1 MSSSWLSP
9 RILALAHHL
18 HASVAPGRVFSV
30 FGKTSLVKAFSKC
43 WTELIGI
50 PAEPQPLYTA
60 YYTFCNP
67 QSFQASDH
75 ELPHHNYIR
84 PATTHDVDSV
94 AQLCKEF
101 ADDTIFYPLNND
113 KARFEAEEI
122 ISQGQMWVYEAMG
135 EIASICAATRNSETV
150 SAITKV
156 YTTPKW
162 RRHGFAEHLVRRV
175 TQRLF
180 EIGKQTVVLYV
191 GYGNNAARVYDKVGF
206 VGLSGQARPEGV
218 EDSLELAFA
227 GSDRGHW

>member
-1 MSSSWLSP
+1 M
-9 RILALAHHL
+9 
-18 HASVAPGRVFSV
+18 
-30 FGKTSLVKAFSKC
+30 
-43 WTELIGI
+43 
-50 PAEPQPLYTA
+50 
-60 YYTFCNP
+60 
-67 QSFQASDH
+67 
-75 ELPHHNYIR
+75 
-84 PATTHDVDSV
+84 
-94 AQLCKEF
+94 
-101 ADDTIFYPLNND
+101 
-113 KARFEAEEI
+113 
-122 ISQGQMWVYEAMG
+122 YEAMG

-175 TQRLF
+175 TQRYVLFQCFFLFLFWLFQTAMPYHKPVAPRLF